1 LGLARDARR
10 HVDSG
15 AEDVTSLLDDLAGV
29 DADAD
34 AELALRVLLAVL
46 GDASLDLD
54 RAFDGVAARA
64 EADHDAVAETL
75 DAAAGVLADLLFD
88 DRLVRLHDLVR
99 EGEAPARQHRGRAL
113 GLARGEAADDGVR
126 GQRLRSVDRLPQAFG
141 DQAEQVGAGAKSRF
155 ALGVF

>member
-75 DAAAGVLADLLFD
+75 YAAAGVLADLLFD

-113 GLARGEAADDGVR
+113 DVGEHDRHRALGLARGETADDGVR

-141 DQAEQVGAGAKSRF
+141 DQAEQVG
-155 ALGVF
+155 